1 MDFTGKYNKME
12 TYLKQNLEMILIFF
26 LKQISQTLFFIYLS
40 KINLSILFPCM
51 FLTMIIKKASQWM
64 LIICGEIQINT
75 CDLCMTFIFL
85 VNFDRTG
92 RSNGGSSIVLF
103 QGEWGEKKFCLVQI
117 FLLYTLFFGFLFNKI
132 RKVLFF
138 FCFYEN
144 DIAVLNCS
152 LLNKY
157 F

>member
-103 QGEWGEKKFCLVQI
+103 QGEWGEKSFVQFRYFYYILYFLV
-117 FLLYTLFFGFLFNKI
+117 
-132 RKVLFF
+132 
-138 FCFYEN
+138 FYL
-144 DIAVLNCS
+144 I
-152 LLNKY
+152 K
-157 F
+157 

>member
-103 QGEWGEKKFCLVQI
+103 QGEWGKKSFVQFRYFYYILYFLV
-117 FLLYTLFFGFLFNKI
+117 
-132 RKVLFF
+132 
-138 FCFYEN
+138 FYL
-144 DIAVLNCS
+144 I
-152 LLNKY
+152 K
-157 F
+157 